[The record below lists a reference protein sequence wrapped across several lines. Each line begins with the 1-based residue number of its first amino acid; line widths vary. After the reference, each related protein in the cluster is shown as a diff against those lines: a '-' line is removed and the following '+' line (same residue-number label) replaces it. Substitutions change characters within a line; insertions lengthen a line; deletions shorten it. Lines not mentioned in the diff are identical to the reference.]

1 MQNAIRSEK
10 FFMFHQPKT
19 NTIYKKNI
27 IIANLLLMMI
37 FMLITNQTIY
47 LKNIAWFDLP
57 IIHLI
62 QQYAL
67 PTITKL
73 MNKISFLGSDVFL
86 AMSSLCIGIYL
97 LYLKRFQLLI
107 TFSTCMIF
115 SGIFN
120 FIFKNI
126 FERPRPEILRL
137 GKATGYS
144 FPSGHAMAGICFY
157 LFLAFMLS
165 SEFKK
170 TSRKI
175 IAYTIAFCFIIMIG
189 ISRIYLGVHY
199 PSDVLAGYTFGAAW
213 FLCCITFYF
222 WLLHRH
228 TINRS
233 F

>member
-1 MQNAIRSEK
+1 MFYQPQNNSI
-10 FFMFHQPKT
+10 
-19 NTIYKKNI
+19 NKKNI
-27 IIANLLLMMI
+27 IMINLLLIMI
-37 FMLITNQTIY
+37 FLLITTQTIY
-47 LKNIAWFDLP
+47 FKNITWFDLP
-57 IIHLI
+57 IIHFI

-67 PTITKL
+67 PVTTKL
-73 MNKISFLGSDVFL
+73 MKKISILGSDVFL
-86 AMSSLCIGIYL
+86 ASISFCISIYL
-97 LYLKRFQLLI
+97 LYLRRFQLLVA
-107 TFSTCMIF
+107 FSTCMIF

-120 FIFKNI
+120 FILKNI

-157 LFLAFMLS
+157 LFLAFMISL
-165 SEFKK
+165 ECKK
-170 TSRKI
+170 KSQKI
-175 IAYTIAFCFIIMIG
+175 IAYSIAIFFIVSIG

-213 FLCCITFYF
+213 FLCCTTFYI
-222 WLLHRH
+222 WLLRRH

>member
-1 MQNAIRSEK
+1 MQYVLRSERS
-10 FFMFHQPKT
+10 FMFHQQKT

-37 FMLITNQTIY
+37 FMLITDQAIY
-47 LKNIAWFDLP
+47 LKNITWFDLP
-57 IIHLI
+57 IIHFV
-62 QQYAL
+62 QHFAL

-73 MNKISFLGSDVFL
+73 MNKISFLGSDIFL

-97 LYLKRFQLLI
+97 LYLRRFQLLV

-115 SGIFN
+115 SGVFN
-120 FIFKNI
+120 FILKNI

-157 LFLAFMLS
+157 LFLAFMITLD
-165 SEFKK
+165 FKK
-170 TSRKI
+170 IFKKI
-175 IAYTIAFCFIIMIG
+175 IAYATAVCFIIIIG

-213 FLCCITFYF
+213 FLCCITLYF

-228 TINRS
+228 TINQS

>member
-1 MQNAIRSEK
+1 MV
-10 FFMFHQPKT
+10 
-19 NTIYKKNI
+19 
-27 IIANLLLMMI
+27 NLLLLMI
-37 FMLITNQTIY
+37 FLLITNQTIY

-62 QQYAL
+62 QHYAL

-73 MNKISFLGSDVFL
+73 MNQISFLGSDIFL
-86 AMSSLCIGIYL
+86 SIASLLIGIYL
-97 LYLKRFQLLI
+97 LYMRRFQLAVS
-107 TFSTCMIF
+107 FGTCMIF

-165 SEFKK
+165 LELKK
-170 TSRKI
+170 TSHKI
-175 IAYTIAFCFIIMIG
+175 IVYSIAVIFIIMIG

-199 PSDVLAGYTFGAAW
+199 PSDVLGGYTFGAAW
-213 FLCCITFYF
+213 ILCCVTFYL
-222 WLLHRH
+222 WLTKDR

>member
-1 MQNAIRSEK
+1 
-10 FFMFHQPKT
+10 MFHKQ
-19 NTIYKKNI
+19 KNI
-27 IIANLLLMMI
+27 IMTNLLLLMI
-37 FMLITNQTIY
+37 FILITNQTIY
-47 LKNIAWFDLP
+47 LKNIFWLDLP
-57 IIHLI
+57 IIHFI

-73 MNKISFLGSDVFL
+73 MNTISFLGSDVFL
-86 AMSSLCIGIYL
+86 AIISFCVGIYL
-97 LYLKRFQLLI
+97 LYLRRFQLLFA
-107 TFSTCMIF
+107 FSTCMIL

-165 SEFKK
+165 LELKK
-170 TSRKI
+170 TFHKI
-175 IAYTIAFCFIIMIG
+175 MVYAIAVIFIISIG

-199 PSDVLAGYTFGAAW
+199 PSDVLGGYTFGAAW
-213 FLCCITFYF
+213 FLCCVTFYF
-222 WLLHRH
+222 RLTADHK
-228 TINRS
+228 INRS